1 MGENEQGG
9 MLRTVVVVGLVALI
23 AAVITMGVVGM
34 KASMIKNTDRAV
46 SAIVKENG
54 QQVDGRNYF
63 IMNTAVSAYLS
74 TDGKALAANA
84 TNADMTSDFIAVSPN
99 ETWQLTSWLAPNM
112 NGNIIYTYYDANKT
126 YIDNSR
132 VLKWLYATNDPIT
145 TSITIPDG
153 VAYMRVSSQHMGGNQ
168 GAKVKVEKGTKPTG
182 WTPSPED

>member
-1 MGENEQGG
+1 M
-9 MLRTVVVVGLVALI
+9 T
-23 AAVITMGVVGM
+23 
-34 KASMIKNTDRAV
+34 KNTDRAV
-46 SAIVKENG
+46 STIAKEND

-63 IMNTAVSAYLS
+63 IMNTAVSAYLG
-74 TDGKALAANA
+74 TDGNAWSANA
-84 TNADMTSDFIAVSPN
+84 TINADMTSDFIAVSPN

-132 VLKWLYATNDPIT
+132 VLKWLYATKDPIT

-168 GAKVKVEKGTKPTG
+168 GAKVKVEKGTKPTD
-182 WTPSPED
+182 WTPAPED